1 MATRL
6 VSATPTA
13 SQPTGSV
20 VPSDDDLP
28 QDNLILEFNAII
40 WVLVAVSGFFFILR
54 AYCKITRQR
63 GLWWDDHVMGAAWVS
78 RLESSAPSSLAA
90 NRAPWNGQYANMLVA
105 NLKHSSH

>member
-20 VPSDDDLP
+20 APSDEDLP
-28 QDNLILEFNAII
+28 QDHLILEFNVII

-78 RLESSAPSSLAA
+78 GLEPTHRVFPTTDEPRLGASCG
-90 NRAPWNGQYANMLVA
+90 RTDR
-105 NLKHSSH
+105 